1 MQKAMGP
8 EGLVDGAAS
17 DSLLRQFVGYR
28 LKLAWLP
35 VHDDLTATLDPLGLR
50 ISTFSA
56 LSVVVENPGIS
67 QTQLSVVLNLKRS
80 GVVVI
85 ADELEQAGL
94 LERLPVPGDRRA
106 YALHATAAGT
116 QQWHKA
122 VAAIKAHE
130 ARLFADLTVEEQ
142 RQLKDLLHRATRSAL
157 RRRTGE

>member
-1 MQKAMGP
+1 MEQALGP
-8 EGLVDGAAS
+8 EGQVDGAAS

-28 LKLAWLP
+28 LKLAWVP
-35 VHDDLTATLDPLGLR
+35 VHDDLTVTLAPFGLR
-50 ISTFSA
+50 IGTFSA

-94 LERLPVPGDRRA
+94 LDRLPVPGDRRA
-106 YALHATAAGT
+106 HALHATAEGMQRWRT
-116 QQWHKA
+116 A

-130 ARLFADLTVEEQ
+130 ARLFADLTGEEQ

-157 RRRTGE
+157 HHRAGE